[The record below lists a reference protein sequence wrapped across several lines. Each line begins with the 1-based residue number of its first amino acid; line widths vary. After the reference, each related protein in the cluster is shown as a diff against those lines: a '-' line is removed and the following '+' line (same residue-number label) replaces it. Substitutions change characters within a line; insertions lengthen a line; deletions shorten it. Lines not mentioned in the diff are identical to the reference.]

1 MIEDKLEIARRLF
14 RKFDT
19 DNSGTITENEVD
31 IFFIKKQNIINFK
44 YKKQVGP
51 LLQETWKNMGV
62 DYKPTDREIKS
73 WVKMADTNQDG
84 QVDLPEYE

>member
-1 MIEDKLEIARRLF
+1 
-14 RKFDT
+14 
-19 DNSGTITENEVD
+19 
-31 IFFIKKQNIINFK
+31 
-44 YKKQVGP
+44 
-51 LLQETWKNMGV
+51 MGV